1 MIWGIMA
8 SGIQNTYISTNP
20 FVMKNLVEDEKMANE
35 NILLYK
41 GLPMRMSNYE
51 ALYYKDTLIRNQRF
65 YSIKFVE
72 FDEDENRIDSFEL
85 SPSSVYANDFTE
97 IVSFN
102 PSTDHRFGKDILD
115 RKSTRLN
122 SSHVAISYAVFC
134 LKK

>member
-1 MIWGIMA
+1 
-8 SGIQNTYISTNP
+8 
-20 FVMKNLVEDEKMANE
+20 
-35 NILLYK
+35 
-41 GLPMRMSNYE
+41 MRMSNYE

-102 PSTDHRFGKDILD
+102 PSTDHRFGKDIFTSISALPPEVMKVSQDQRAECELQYEKCDIPMGD
-115 RKSTRLN
+115 RFEL
-122 SSHVAISYAVFC
+122 
-134 LKK
+134 